1 MMSSS
6 AFMRCDASCPNSNEQ
21 VTFVCF
27 HLKSIAMP
35 KPNDRGEDLALEERR
50 HRIRGLM
57 EQRAHVTVTEL
68 ARQFA
73 VSAVTIRGDLA
84 ALDEIGALV
93 RVHGGALPRGDSDEL
108 PIDIKQSLHR
118 AEKIRIAS
126 AAVELV
132 RDGETV
138 ILDAGTT
145 TAEIAKQVR
154 GLKLHSLNVI
164 TNALNVAVLL
174 AGATFVNL
182 VIPVGGLPRRS
193 WSLSGPP
200 AEHAIRDL
208 QADVLFLGVDSLDPE
223 VGLMTPHVLEAQLN
237 AQMIRIARKVV
248 AVTDSSKLLRRN
260 LSVIAPVEQ
269 VDLLITDRNADAQCI
284 EAIRARGVGV
294 RLV

>member
-1 MMSSS
+1 
-6 AFMRCDASCPNSNEQ
+6 
-21 VTFVCF
+21 
-27 HLKSIAMP
+27 MP
-35 KPNDRGEDLALEERR
+35 KPIDGSEDLPLEERR
-50 HRIRGLM
+50 RRIRGLM

-93 RVHGGALPRGDSDEL
+93 RIHGGALPRGDGDEL

-118 AEKIRIAS
+118 AEKIRIAT

-138 ILDAGTT
+138 ILDSGTT
-145 TAEIAKQVR
+145 AAEIAKQVR

-182 VIPVGGLPRRS
+182 VIPGGVLRRRS

-260 LSVIAPVEQ
+260 LSVIAPIEL

-284 EAIRARGVGV
+284 EAIRARGVEV